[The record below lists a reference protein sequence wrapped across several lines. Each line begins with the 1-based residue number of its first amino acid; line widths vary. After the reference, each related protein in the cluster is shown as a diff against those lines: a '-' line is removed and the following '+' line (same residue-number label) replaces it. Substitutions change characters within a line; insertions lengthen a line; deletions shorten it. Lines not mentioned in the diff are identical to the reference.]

1 MLYGKTKEQLIERE
15 WVSDVVSKPSES
27 RGKPE
32 TSVETPRVEKEL
44 LSTIEN
50 CRVNVGAIQ
59 RASGRVAPLVLHL
72 GSPIPEL
79 NLSNAEDYVW
89 L

>member
-1 MLYGKTKEQLIERE
+1 VLYGKTHEQLIERE

-44 LSTIEN
+44 LSTIVALHDKILEPY
-50 CRVNVGAIQ
+50 REHLGA
-59 RASGRVAPLVLHL
+59 LHL
-72 GSPIPEL
+72 WFFIWVLQYL
-79 NLSNAEDYVW
+79 N
-89 L
+89 

>member
-44 LSTIEN
+44 LSTI
-50 CRVNVGAIQ
+50 
-59 RASGRVAPLVLHL
+59 VALQGKTLEPYTEHL
-72 GSPIPEL
+72 GTMHLWFFIWVLRTPI
-79 NLSNAEDYVW
+79 
-89 L
+89 

>member
-1 MLYGKTKEQLIERE
+1 VLYGKTKEQLIERE

-44 LSTIEN
+44 LSTIEALQ
-50 CRVNVGAIQ
+50 G
-59 RASGRVAPLVLHL
+59 
-72 GSPIPEL
+72 
-79 NLSNAEDYVW
+79 
-89 L
+89 